1 MLNFS
6 CDYLQGC
13 HPKILEKLV
22 NTNDEKTPGYGS
34 DIYTISAKE
43 KILKCCNCKDG
54 EVFFLVGGTQT
65 NAIVI
70 KSLLRSY
77 QGVIAPDTGHITVHE
92 AGAIEMGGHK
102 IIAVKNENG
111 KITSEDVLKICKG
124 YYDDENHQHMVMP
137 GMVYISFPTEVGTL
151 YSKQELTD
159 LSKVCKEYNIPLF
172 LDGARLGYGLKAKSN
187 DLTIEDIAQLV
198 DVFYIGGTKVG
209 ALFGEALVITKKNLI
224 PGLFSIIKQNG
235 ALLAKGRMLGIQF
248 DTLFTNNL
256 YFDISKNAI
265 DKAELIKK
273 VLFEK
278 GYNFYIDSPTNQIF
292 IIMNKERLSILKEKV
307 IYSFWENLDD
317 NNVVIRLATSWSTT
331 DDEVEELIKCL

>member
-22 NTNDEKTPGYGS
+22 NTNDEKTSGYGF
-34 DIYTISAKE
+34 DPYTISAKE
-43 KILKCCNCKDG
+43 KILKRCNCNG

-70 KSLLRSY
+70 KSLLKSY
-77 QGVIAPDTGHITVHE
+77 QGVIAPDSGHIAVHE

-102 IIAVKNENG
+102 VITIKNKNG
-111 KITSEDVLKICKG
+111 KISADEVEKICKG
-124 YYDDENHQHMVMP
+124 YLDDENHDHCVMP

-151 YSKQELTD
+151 YSKSELTA

-172 LDGARLGYGLKAKSN
+172 LDGARLGYGLSALEN
-187 DLTIEDIAQLV
+187 DLTIEDIARLV

-209 ALFGEALVITKKNLI
+209 ALFGETLVITKKNLI
-224 PGLFSIIKQNG
+224 TGFFSIIKQNG

-248 DTLFTNNL
+248 DTLFTDDL
-256 YFDISKNAI
+256 YFEIAKNAI
-265 DKAELIKK
+265 EKAGIIKNELKK
-273 VLFEK
+273 K

-292 IIMNKERLSILKEKV
+292 IVMNKEKLKVLKENI

-317 NNVVIRLATSWSTT
+317 GNVVIRIATSWSTT
-331 DDEVEELIKCL
+331 DEEVTELLKYL

>member
-13 HPKILEKLV
+13 HPKILEKLI
-22 NTNDEKTPGYGS
+22 NTNEEKTPGYGS
-34 DIYTISAKE
+34 DKYSLSAKD
-43 KILKCCNCKDG
+43 KILTRCNCLNG
-54 EVFFLVGGTQT
+54 EVYFLVGGTQT
-65 NAIVI
+65 NALVI

-102 IIAVKNENG
+102 VLSIKNTDG
-111 KITSEDVLKICKG
+111 KIKAEDVLKLCKG
-124 YYDDENHQHMVMP
+124 YYDDENHEHMVMP

-151 YSKQELTD
+151 YSKKELTE
-159 LSKVCKEYNIPLF
+159 LSNACKEYNIPLF
-172 LDGARLGYGLKAKSN
+172 LDGARLGYGLEALEN
-187 DLTIEDIAQLV
+187 DLTIEDIASLV

-224 PGLFSIIKQNG
+224 PGIFSIIKQNG

-248 DTLFTNNL
+248 DTLFTDDL
-256 YFDISKNAI
+256 YFEISKNAI
-265 DKAELIKK
+265 TQAKKIKEYLK
-273 VLFEK
+273 NK
-278 GYNFYIDSPTNQIF
+278 GYEFYIESPTNQIF
-292 IIMNKERLSILKEKV
+292 IVLSKNKLKELKTKV

-317 NNVVIRLATSWSTT
+317 DKVVIRLATSWSTT
-331 DDEVEELIKCL
+331 DEEVNELLKCL